1 MKMEDFDECLVEICV
16 NKIYLYAFFLFF
28 LEIMTFKS
36 ARAVLRCWIQVF
48 HCGRLSNFSVQ
59 DDRWTCNTNGMNF
72 NEGNNEQPCV
82 PDAHGFSSLT
92 VNSSQK
98 RQEVEEMVFSER
110 YFETRGPTAQRTTS
124 KIITA

>member
-1 MKMEDFDECLVEICV
+1 MVDSQTVASKMTD
-16 NKIYLYAFFLFF
+16 
-28 LEIMTFKS
+28 
-36 ARAVLRCWIQVF
+36 W
-48 HCGRLSNFSVQ
+48 
-59 DDRWTCNTNGMNF
+59 NTNGMNF

-110 YFETRGPTAQRTTS
+110 YFETRGPTVQITHS
-124 KIITA
+124 KIISSYGTIQKKHHKLQSRRGLLSRYEGRCMLEQGAK

>member
-1 MKMEDFDECLVEICV
+1 MVDCQTVASKMTD
-16 NKIYLYAFFLFF
+16 
-28 LEIMTFKS
+28 
-36 ARAVLRCWIQVF
+36 
-48 HCGRLSNFSVQ
+48 
-59 DDRWTCNTNGMNF
+59 CNTNGMNF

-124 KIITA
+124 KIITSHGTIQERHHKLQSRRGLFSRYEGRCMLEHGAK